1 MLPSI
6 EDLARMRREL
16 NISQLRLAKLANV
29 SQSLIAKMERG
40 RVDPSYASV
49 KKIYEALLQEFSKR
63 NRSLTAKDICHTEVI
78 SVDAE
83 STVRDAAR
91 QMHEHSF
98 SQIPILSGGKVVGSI
113 TEDKI
118 TYLVAQGRNINQMMG
133 IRVREIM
140 DDAFPQVDENLGIEL
155 IANLLQFRKA
165 ILVVKHGDIIGII
178 TKADLLKAADKRG

>member
-6 EDLARMRREL
+6 VDLARMRREL

-49 KKIYEALLQEFSKR
+49 KKIYEALMQEFSKR
-63 NRSLTAKDICHTEVI
+63 NRSLTAKDICSTSVI
-78 SVDAE
+78 TVEADA
-83 STVRDAAR
+83 TVRDAAR
-91 QMHEHSF
+91 QMHGHSF
-98 SQIPILSGGKVVGSI
+98 SQIPILAQGRVVGSV

-118 TYLVAQGRNINQMMG
+118 TYLVAQGRNIAQMMG
-133 IRVREIM
+133 IKVREIM

-155 IANLLQFRKA
+155 VANLLQFRKA
-165 ILVVKHGDIIGII
+165 ILVVKHGDITGII
-178 TKADLLKAADKRG
+178 TKADLLKAADKKG